1 MGEQLPD
8 ATRARGGALTRRE
21 GLALLALLALAAAIR
36 VISWVRTA
44 VVFDDGPLFIYI
56 AEAMRDGHWLSV
68 LQHSYH
74 PLYSMTIWWGGA
86 TGLDLETVASGL
98 SVAFGVLGVGLLY
111 GFLRDT
117 FEPRVAWLGAALLAI
132 HPRAVTFTSDVQS
145 DGLYM
150 ALFVA
155 AMWAVWRSLVHRR
168 LRTAVLAGLLVG
180 LAYLTRPEGLGL
192 ALIAGL
198 VAVRLCFRGSWELR
212 RGIAFGAM
220 LGLGFVVVAFPYLI
234 GLKEATGGWQLTQKK
249 SISEMVLLLNPDAKI
264 DRQGGP
270 GRRVPWAEPV
280 LPGPSPPRVADPR
293 QTVKGPMRFLAA
305 VHITAAGI
313 ASALRYDVLLLVVLG
328 VWACRGRPGM
338 RGLFLGSIFALYGAV
353 LFALAVNADYVSR
366 RHGLVLMLPLLGYAG
381 IGLETLGRGIL
392 LLWRRVSGRGSMQP
406 SQPLGAALAFILV
419 AIFWIPQSVEPRRAD
434 RRAMRQAAE
443 WLGAHDPDPGVVAA
457 RRVRIA
463 YYAGGRYVPLPQ
475 RLERGLTRYLDRTRA
490 GYVIIDESKEGPR
503 FGSAKARP
511 KRLELIHRS
520 SAEGAT
526 AAVFRVRP
534 RD

>member
-1 MGEQLPD
+1 MGGQFPD

-21 GLALLALLALAAAIR
+21 GLAFFALLALAAAIR
-36 VISWVRTA
+36 GISWVRTA

-86 TGLDLETVASGL
+86 TGLDLETVAGGL

-117 FEPRVAWLGAALLAI
+117 FEPRVAWLGAALLAV
-132 HPRAVTFTSDVQS
+132 HPRAVAFTSDVQS

-150 ALFVA
+150 ALFVG

-168 LRTAVLAGLLVG
+168 LGTAAFAGLLVG

-198 VAVRLCFRGSWELR
+198 VAVDLCIRGSWELR
-212 RGIAFGAM
+212 RGIAFGVI
-220 LGLGFVVVAFPYLI
+220 LGLGFVVVAFPYVI
-234 GLKEATGGWQLTQKK
+234 GLKEANGQWQLTQKK
-249 SISEMVLLLNPDAKI
+249 SISEMVLLAKPGGKI
-264 DRQGGP
+264 DRQGRP
-270 GRRVPWAEPV
+270 GRQVPWAEPV
-280 LPGPSPPRVADPR
+280 LPGPSPPRVADQR
-293 QTVKGPMRFLAA
+293 QAVTGPMRFLDA

-338 RGLFLGSIFALYGAV
+338 RGIFLGTIFLLYAAV
-353 LFALAVNADYVSR
+353 LFALAANANYVSR

-381 IGLETLGRGIL
+381 IGLEVLGRGIL
-392 LLWRRVSGRGSMQP
+392 LLWRRASGWGSVKDR
-406 SQPLGAALAFILV
+406 QPLAAVLALLLV
-419 AIFWIPQSVEPRRAD
+419 AIFWLPNSLEPRRAD

-463 YYAGGRYVPLPQ
+463 YYAGGRFVPLPQ
-475 RLERGLTRYLDRTRA
+475 KLERGFTRYLDRSRA
-490 GYVIIDESKEGPR
+490 GYIIIDESKEGPR
-503 FGSAKARP
+503 FGSERARP
-511 KRLELIHRS
+511 KRLELIYRAS
-520 SAEGAT
+520 VDGAM